1 MIENFLHLPIRNE
14 KPRTSGITIVEDN
27 GISLSSIQNILSTSA
42 HLIDYVRLNA
52 SALLSKES
60 LEQKVKFYKNNGV
73 TPFVSG
79 LVFEAAHLRNSVSD
93 FIALIDKVGIN
104 CLEISEGIAEIKP
117 EQKALLIS
125 KYKNQFE
132 ILSKIG
138 PQKKDYV
145 FNSENWKKY
154 IETSIKAGANK
165 VIIEGSEAGIGQNVN
180 GLLEVNDVLAHGISH
195 YTDLEK
201 IIWEAPYV
209 PQQLWFVTRF
219 GAQVNLANI
228 NLHEI
233 LNLETI
239 RLGLHA
245 DSLLHYL
252 PSQITVGKIREI
264 DNIYNFDWQI

>member
-14 KPRTSGITIVEDN
+14 KPRTSGITIIEDN
-27 GISLSSIQNILSTSA
+27 GTSISSIQNILSTSA

-60 LEQKVKFYKNNGV
+60 LEQKVKLYAKHGV

-79 LVFEAAHLRNSVSD
+79 LVFEAAYLRNSVSD
-93 FIALIDKVGIN
+93 LIKLINNVGID
-104 CLEISEGIAEIKP
+104 CLEISEGIAEITP
-117 EQKALLIS
+117 VQKALLIS
-125 KYKNQFE
+125 EYKHHFE
-132 ILSKIG
+132 ILSKVG

-145 FNSENWKKY
+145 FHSENWKKY
-154 IETSIKAGANK
+154 IETSIEAGANK

-180 GLLEVNDVLAHGISH
+180 GGLEVNDVLAHGISK
-195 YTDLEK
+195 YTTLEK
-201 IIWEAPYV
+201 IVWEAPHIA
-209 PQQLWFVTRF
+209 QQLWFTTHF
-219 GAQVNLANI
+219 GAQVNLASI
-228 NLHEI
+228 NLQGV

-245 DSLLHYL
+245 NSLLHYL
-252 PSQITVGKIREI
+252 PPQNTVGKIREI